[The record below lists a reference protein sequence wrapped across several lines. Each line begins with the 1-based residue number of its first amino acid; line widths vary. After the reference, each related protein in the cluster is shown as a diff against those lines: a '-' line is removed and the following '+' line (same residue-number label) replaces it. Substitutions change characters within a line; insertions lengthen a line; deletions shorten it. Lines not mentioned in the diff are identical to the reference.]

1 MSWGAYWMYYD
12 CKNCGTHY
20 RWTLDYLSDPDFG
33 RCPNCGEENVLVA
46 ESKDHLGSLC
56 SLLLQSLFHNH
67 ALLHGNPAVF

>member
-46 ESKDHLGSLC
+46 ESKDLKPEDAGKYADYIVP
-56 SLLLQSLFHNH
+56 QY
-67 ALLHGNPAVF
+67 